1 MSTSNEKKAPQNRTY
16 TGGTGRNRG
25 RDRRRNRISL
35 EQPQAKYLRLFA
47 FQDYFSFIFCLAQKG
62 GWHIS
67 SIPPAEESPGYCG
80 A

>member
-1 MSTSNEKKAPQNRTY
+1 M
-16 TGGTGRNRG
+16 
-25 RDRRRNRISL
+25 SL

-47 FQDYFSFIFCLAQKG
+47 FQDYFSFIFCLARKG

-67 SIPPAEESPGYCG
+67 SIPPAAESPGYCG